1 MSQCPLA
8 TPSLPTMEGL
18 EQLLQD
24 MPPSQLAAT
33 SLLRTAARVS
43 WGWHR
48 SWHWQEPEPSRA
60 TPTCSPWEP
69 WPPRRRWS
77 RARRRRTDW
86 EQQHWEESPLH
97 HLATVPASRATT
109 PARCPPPVLCTP
121 GKCELSRGK
130 SHFKMLLS
138 ILVSGKDDCTT
149 AWPLPIALHEIIV
162 DMDGLLKTSSL
173 ILTKNKADA
182 FTLSTHSFTL

>member
-1 MSQCPLA
+1 MFTLEVFVCLSVWTFWNEKTLSIDWPTSSAYSNGDIGQVMSQCPLA
-8 TPSLPTMEGL
+8 TPSLPTMEGV

-24 MPPSQLAAT
+24 TLPSQLAAT

-86 EQQHWEESPLH
+86 GQQLWEESPLH

-109 PARCPPPVLCTP
+109 PARCPPPAQCTP
-121 GKCELSRGK
+121 GKCELSRAK
-130 SHFKMLLS
+130 Y
-138 ILVSGKDDCTT
+138 
-149 AWPLPIALHEIIV
+149 
-162 DMDGLLKTSSL
+162 SSL
-173 ILTKNKADA
+173 
-182 FTLSTHSFTL
+182 